1 MLKNKFI
8 KITVSVFLLLMA
20 LWIATPK
27 VYIHE
32 LLHHNHAALTIGN
45 QTQVQSQSADD
56 CDFNEYNKPVYFN
69 LFKFISSFIPLKP
82 QNTVHRIEKA
92 ISLSSISYA
101 ISLLRG
107 PPVGD

>member
-8 KITVSVFLLLMA
+8 KITVSVYLLLMA

-32 LLHHNHAALTIGN
+32 LLHHNHAALQMGPETK
-45 QTQVQSQSADD
+45 VQSQSADD

-82 QNTVHRIEKA
+82 QNAIHKIEKA
-92 ISLSSISYA
+92 ISLSNISYA

-107 PPVGD
+107 PPVTE